1 MHWLSMAQEELRRS
15 ALAGWLIYDFRG
27 SNPAARKTLVPLLG
41 SGVASRRAFLWVPA
55 EGRPTLLVHAIER
68 ANVAVTDAVD
78 VRSYASR
85 ESLDGALASALA
97 GALASGGK
105 VAMEY
110 SPRGDNPYVGTVDA
124 GTVERVRELGL
135 EVVSSGDVAQTLEV
149 WTEAQLEQH
158 LQAAAVVLKAKD
170 AAFEL
175 LAQRCRAGQDVRET
189 EVQAAIEVTF
199 RASGMIRDHAPNVSF
214 GAHAADPHYEPGGGN
229 DAVLAPGEVVLMDL
243 WCKLPDTEA
252 PFADITWMGVRGQPS
267 GEIAATFDAVV
278 AARDAAFKAIADAFA
293 AGEWPPGMDVDAAAR
308 DSLTDAGHGEAFVHR
323 TGHSLGTRSAHGQ
336 AAHLDGF
343 ETSDARRL
351 RPGLGVTIEPG
362 AYYPG
367 RFGVRSEINVYLA
380 PDGPV
385 ATTDMQAELEVL

>member
-1 MHWLSMAQEELRRS
+1 MHWLSLAQEELRRS
-15 ALAGWLIYDFRG
+15 ALDGWLIYDFRG

-68 ANVAVTDAVD
+68 GNVPEQVAAE

-85 ESLDGALASALA
+85 ESLDGALASALE
-97 GALASGGK
+97 GASK

-124 GTVERVRELGL
+124 GTIERIRELGV

-149 WTEAQLEQH
+149 WSDAQLEQH
-158 LQAAAVVLKAKD
+158 LQAAAVVLEAKD

-175 LAQRCRAGQDVRET
+175 LARRCGAGQEVRET
-189 EVQAAIEVTF
+189 DVQAVIEETF
-199 RASGMIRDHAPNVSF
+199 RVAGMVRDHAPNVSF

-229 DAVLAPGEVVLMDL
+229 DAVLAPGEVVLIDL
-243 WCKLPDTEA
+243 WCKLPEPEA
-252 PFADITWMGVRGQPS
+252 PYADITWMGVRGQPS
-267 GEIAATFDAVV
+267 AEVLATFEAVV
-278 AARDAAFKAIADAFA
+278 AARDAAFTAIADAYA
-293 AGEWPPGMDVDAAAR
+293 AGEWPLGLAIDAAAR
-308 DSLTDAGHGEAFVHR
+308 ESLTRTGHGGAFVHR

-380 PDGPV
+380 PAGPI
-385 ATTDMQAELEVL
+385 ATTDMQAELEVV